1 MKDLFKS
8 FACLKKNLC
17 LILFIY
23 KKFLHMVL
31 GEAPSTERNDPS
43 LWEDGKEKLITG
55 AAEGNSMVCALFR

>member
-1 MKDLFKS
+1 
-8 FACLKKNLC
+8 
-17 LILFIY
+17 
-23 KKFLHMVL
+23 MVL